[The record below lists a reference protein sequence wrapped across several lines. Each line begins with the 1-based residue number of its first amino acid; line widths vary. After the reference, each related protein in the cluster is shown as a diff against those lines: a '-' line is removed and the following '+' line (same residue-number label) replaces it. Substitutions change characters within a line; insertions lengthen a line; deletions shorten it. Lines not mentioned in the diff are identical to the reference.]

1 MGGTPHPDRPPH
13 GSHDPVAIPRADLTD
28 DLADLDEA
36 YEALDRGAHAQARRL
51 LDGVLC
57 RLHAR
62 VFAHLPDG
70 DGPQLAG

>member
-1 MGGTPHPDRPPH
+1 MGGTPLPDRARH
-13 GSHDPVAIPRADLTD
+13 DRHDPVAISRADLTD

-36 YEALDRGAHAQARRL
+36 YEALEPGTSHRTREL

-62 VFAHLPDG
+62 VFAHLPEG
-70 DGPQLAG
+70 DQPAGA

>member
-1 MGGTPHPDRPPH
+1 MGGTPLPDRPRP

-36 YEALDRGAHAQARRL
+36 YEALDPATNHRTREL

-62 VFAHLPDG
+62 VFAHLPEG
-70 DGPQLAG
+70 EQPAGA